1 MKILQIIKQLIKLFA
16 LQISCLF
23 MLFIF
28 GITYMMIV
36 IFELLDINYE
46 YACIISILAQYVFWI
61 YQCYR
66 IFNWNKI
73 ITQITLFVGIILVM
87 SLVFIDIFKI
97 STIVH
102 IDNIIPFMQPEINMM
117 LTMSLY
123 LNTESVTLYLVII
136 NVSGFYYKIS
146 RNKGKR

>member
-1 MKILQIIKQLIKLFA
+1 MLQIIKRLLKLFA

-36 IFELLDINYE
+36 IFELLNINIE

-66 IFNWNKI
+66 IFNWDKT
-73 ITQITLFVGIILVM
+73 ITKATLFIGILLVI
-87 SLVFIDIFKI
+87 SLVFIDIHKI

-102 IDNIIPFMQPEINMM
+102 IENIIPFMQPEINIM
-117 LTMSLY
+117 LTLALY
-123 LNTESVTLYLVII
+123 LNVICTTLYFVMI
-136 NVSGFYYKIS
+136 NLYNC
-146 RNKGKR
+146 RTE